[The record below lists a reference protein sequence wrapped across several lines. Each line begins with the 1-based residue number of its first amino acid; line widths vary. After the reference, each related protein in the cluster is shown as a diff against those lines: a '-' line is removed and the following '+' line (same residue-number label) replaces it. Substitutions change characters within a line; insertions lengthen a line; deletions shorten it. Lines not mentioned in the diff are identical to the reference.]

1 MKASKD
7 EEWIFLGS
15 CRVSYI
21 LENDDVERESR
32 DSEDLGTSKRINR
45 EFRTKNFK
53 LPRNITRNQ
62 FSFS

>member
-1 MKASKD
+1 M
-7 EEWIFLGS
+7 
-15 CRVSYI
+15 SYI
-21 LENDDVERESR
+21 LENDDMERESR

-53 LPRNITRNQ
+53 PSNITRIQ